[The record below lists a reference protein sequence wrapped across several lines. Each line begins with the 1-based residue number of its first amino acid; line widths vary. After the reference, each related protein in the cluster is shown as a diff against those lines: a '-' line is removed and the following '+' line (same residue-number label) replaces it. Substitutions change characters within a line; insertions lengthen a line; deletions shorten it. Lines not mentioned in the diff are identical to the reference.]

1 MTVKELENELMTGKA
16 TLNELLRQIE
26 THIRARDEK
35 LYEVNKLV
43 SMVKDR
49 KEISLDNFIQLRE
62 EINHLTVEYTKINEI
77 SAYIKGFTACYDQV
91 EPLMQDVASITL
103 MIERQE
109 EQLRALSA
117 SVMSPALGETSNQN
131 LAE

>member
-1 MTVKELENELMTGKA
+1 MTVKEVENEFMAGKA

-26 THIRARDEK
+26 AHIQARDEK
-35 LYEVNKLV
+35 LYEINKLV

-49 KEISLDNFIQLRE
+49 KEVSLDNFIQLRE
-62 EINHLTVEYTKINEI
+62 EIDHLTVEYTKINEI
-77 SAYIKGFTACYDQV
+77 IAYIKGFTACYDQV

-117 SVMSPALGETSNQN
+117 SVMSPVLGETSNQN

>member
-1 MTVKELENELMTGKA
+1 MTVKEVENEFMAGKA

-26 THIRARDEK
+26 AHIQARDEK
-35 LYEVNKLV
+35 LYEINKLV

-49 KEISLDNFIQLRE
+49 KEVSLDNFIQLRE
-62 EINHLTVEYTKINEI
+62 EIDHLTVEYTKINEI
-77 SAYIKGFTACYDQV
+77 IAYIKGFTACYDQV

-117 SVMSPALGETSNQN
+117 SVMSPVLGETSNQN
-131 LAE
+131 LVE

>member
-1 MTVKELENELMTGKA
+1 MTVKEVENEFMAGKA

-26 THIRARDEK
+26 AHIQARDEK
-35 LYEVNKLV
+35 LYEINKLV

-49 KEISLDNFIQLRE
+49 KEVSLDNFIQLRE
-62 EINHLTVEYTKINEI
+62 EIDHLTVEYTKINEI
-77 SAYIKGFTACYDQV
+77 IAYIKGFTACYDQV

-117 SVMSPALGETSNQN
+117 SVMSPVSGETSNQN